1 MAKGTILEEVIAEA
15 PNRRRFL
22 SKIAAASAG
31 AAAIGAGLMEGQTTT
46 APPTDADIL
55 NFALNL
61 EYLEAEFY
69 TVATTGNTID
79 TMGIDITG
87 TGTQGAATGGK
98 MVNLTNGSFPT
109 AEIVMEIA
117 EDERTHVTLIRQAL
131 TAAGAQPIAQPAINL
146 NALGIG
152 FGSLTEFL
160 TLARAFEDVGVTAYA
175 GAAPLITDKTIL
187 GYAAQILG
195 AEAEH
200 VANIRLQVA
209 QLGIPT
215 TLLDGVDIL
224 PPPSGQKYFSLN
236 SMALVQTRTPGQ
248 VLFIVYGS
256 KTNATSGGF
265 FPNGVN
271 GNINMS
277 SAGVSITNVTNAV
290 VTPTSITTT
299 QSSITLDGSASTS
312 GSGSLKYLYMV
323 LPGGL
328 QPALLQTPGSPKAT
342 VDFVNGPGLYLI
354 QLIVTDAS
362 GNTSKSGVIMLTY
375 QPTGTVS
382 PN

>member
-1 MAKGTILEEVIAEA
+1 MAKGRILEETIAA
-15 PNRRRFL
+15 ASNRRRFMG
-22 SKIAAASAG
+22 KIAIASAG
-31 AAAIGAGLMEGQTTT
+31 AAAMGAGLMKGQTS
-46 APPTDADIL
+46 APSDADIL

-69 TVATTGNTID
+69 TVATTGMTID
-79 TMGIDITG
+79 QMGIGITG
-87 TGTQGAATGGK
+87 TGTQGAATGGQK
-98 MVNLTNGSFPT
+98 VDLTNSSFPT
-109 AEIVMEIA
+109 LAIVDEIA
-117 EDERTHVTLIRQAL
+117 NDERDHVTLIRQAL

-152 FGSLTEFL
+152 FGSLAEFL

-175 GAAPLITDKTIL
+175 GAAPLISSKTVL
-187 GYAAQILG
+187 GYAAQILA

-200 VANIRLQVA
+200 VSNIRLQVA
-209 QLGIPT
+209 QLGIST

-224 PPPSGQKYFSLN
+224 PPPSGQNYFSLN
-236 SMALVQTRTPGQ
+236 NMGLAQTRTPGQ
-248 VLFIVYGS
+248 VLYIVYGS
-256 KTNATSGGF
+256 MANATSGGF

-290 VTPTSITTT
+290 VTPMTLTTS
-299 QSSITLDGSASTS
+299 QSSVMLDASASTS
-312 GSGSLKYLYMV
+312 ASGNLKYMYAV
-323 LPGGL
+323 VPGGL
-328 QPALLQTPGSPKAT
+328 QAALLQTPGSPMAT
-342 VDFVNGPGLYLI
+342 VDFVSGPGLYLV

-375 QPTGTVS
+375 QP
-382 PN
+382 